1 MSESNHAAVPHA
13 PHAQPAPHAS
23 HVSTAPHA
31 PHAPPMAPRITTPAP
46 LGSKPKDDLSSLAI
60 ADTPHMEKDKPKISI
75 TAYGV
80 SGVAE
85 KTFKRAA
92 NLTGNSAVHVK
103 TFHSIISDEGVQ
115 RLDDKINEW
124 LENHPLV
131 EVKNVTSNVGMW
143 HGKTTEPS
151 LIVNIWY

>member
-1 MSESNHAAVPHA
+1 MSESNHVAVPHA
-13 PHAQPAPHAS
+13 LHAHPAPHAS
-23 HVSTAPHA
+23 HVST
-31 PHAPPMAPRITTPAP
+31 APPMAPRITTPAP

-60 ADTPHMEKDKPKISI
+60 ADTPHTEKDKPKISI

-85 KTFKRAA
+85 KTFKRVS
-92 NLTGNSAVHVK
+92 NLTGNAAVHVK

-124 LENHPLV
+124 LEGHPLV
-131 EVKNVTSNVGMW
+131 EIKNVTANVGMW